1 MPSDDARSW
10 QNAESAPAKKE
21 GKKPETGS
29 DLVEF
34 LDKKPNVDFKESK
47 IYKAADYRYSKVQ
60 VTADGDDLYAR
71 FSGVREKARF
81 LRIRNYRQTTAA
93 DILRYLTEKGI
104 DQGRHF
110 GDAIHDFYHENGLHL
125 GYVVPILKPFTAGTH
140 QNMDEMATEGET
152 ESVQKQRAETKM
164 KPTEET
170 SEPAVE
176 RVQEEQTGAKADLH
190 GQLRG
195 VIEGDGNS
203 QSKGKAL
210 ERIARENGMEVKE
223 VQEETEAVI
232 ADMMR
237 EIDGESIPDT
247 EKFAKLTELYQ
258 QQPVLSKRTST
269 SMRNQAYSTPV
280 PLAWA

>member
-71 FSGVREKARF
+71 FSGGREKARF

-140 QNMDEMATEGET
+140 QNTDKTKTAEAAPKVKRLRSE
-152 ESVQKQRAETKM
+152 ESEYDK
-164 KPTEET
+164 
-170 SEPAVE
+170 
-176 RVQEEQTGAKADLH
+176 
-190 GQLRG
+190 
-195 VIEGDGNS
+195 
-203 QSKGKAL
+203 
-210 ERIARENGMEVKE
+210 
-223 VQEETEAVI
+223 
-232 ADMMR
+232 
-237 EIDGESIPDT
+237 
-247 EKFAKLTELYQ
+247 Q
-258 QQPVLSKRTST
+258 QQKELLNRLFKERRPIRFIKGDRV
-269 SMRNQAYSTPV
+269 
-280 PLAWA
+280 